1 LDIWRNCNDLPYL
14 DSYDVDFENPHESAM
29 HRIKELLAAAPLVT
43 DSTFI
48 LVDDSPTTA
57 AYFFDGGLTLVSP

>member
-1 LDIWRNCNDLPYL
+1 
-14 DSYDVDFENPHESAM
+14 M